1 MGSVVC
7 ADFMAFP
14 FSQLNLMRHAD
25 CVLDCEFDLD
35 FAHITVA
42 PPFVQTTLEILRE
55 RDWFNSVLKNQTCR
69 TEFFYGI
76 QHPPLDATYLNIRAL
91 VDSGILF
98 CTIAYK
104 DQNLYGGG
112 FAAGEYIG
120 LSKTGEQLL
129 RWMTDCDMVLDLSH
143 ANLQTASDA
152 LNCIARFKLP
162 LKVVATHTGVF
173 DQYGHLRNFPLFLLK
188 RIVDAGGIIGI
199 PLITFLLDSEDDSYL
214 PCLRH
219 LRVAIDYLGEDSVC
233 IGSDA
238 IYQTVSDGDAF
249 TLHKI
254 MCAEIDPT
262 GDFSARLL
270 NKPPEFNT
278 ALKMQAVANV
288 MMNNGFSNRVI
299 QKVVG
304 ENLAGFFTLLRN

>member
-1 MGSVVC
+1 MEKRTY

-14 FSQLNLMRHAD
+14 FSQLNLMHRSN
-25 CVLDCEFDLD
+25 CVFHPEFDLD
-35 FAHITVA
+35 FAHITIA
-42 PPFVQTTLEILRE
+42 PPFVTTTSDIVRE
-55 RDWFNSVLKNQTCR
+55 RDWLHAAIESQVHTTK
-69 TEFFYGI
+69 FFYGL
-76 QHPPLDATYLNIRAL
+76 QHPPLDASFLNMRRL
-91 VDSGILF
+91 VDAGVKF

-104 DQNLYGGG
+104 GENMYGGG
-112 FAAGEYIG
+112 FAANSQVGISKIG
-120 LSKTGEQLL
+120 TGLL
-129 RWMTDCDMVLDLSH
+129 RLMTDCDMVLDLSH

-152 LNCIARFKLP
+152 LNCIARFKLS

-188 RIVDAGGIIGI
+188 RIVDCGGIIGI
-199 PLITFLLDSEDDSYL
+199 PLVTFLLDSEDDSYL

-219 LRVAIDYLGEDSVC
+219 LRVALDYLGEDSVC

-238 IYQTVSDGDAF
+238 IYQTVSDCDAF

-262 GDFSARLL
+262 GDFSARPL

-278 ALKMQAVANV
+278 ARKMQAVADV
-288 MMNNGFSNRVI
+288 MMKHGFSNRVI